1 MASVD
6 ISAHSSPRCPQ
17 HTWYI
22 REHPCPVLQPG
33 TPAGH
38 SRDWRPLT
46 FTSCLRSHLFLF
58 PLKLSVHVCVCV
70 DTCTVARWTSEDNCG
85 SWFFPSINGFRR
97 ADSGCQPWWQHF
109 YPLSH
114 LASLPPVSLGKNTSP
129 WPLPLSAYETPD
141 YRPYQC
147 HRPCL
152 P

>member
-58 PLKLSVHVCVCV
+58 PLKLSVHVCVCGHMHSGTV
-70 DTCTVARWTSEDNCG
+70 DIRGQLWELV
-85 SWFFPSINGFRR
+85 FPFHQWVQES
-97 ADSGCQPWWQHF
+97 
-109 YPLSH
+109 
-114 LASLPPVSLGKNTSP
+114 
-129 WPLPLSAYETPD
+129 
-141 YRPYQC
+141 
-147 HRPCL
+147 
-152 P
+152 